1 MQMLNKVLGWS
12 VASVVLAWAAVDR
25 VCRCKSRTIECE
37 RHRRE
42 AVANEL
48 LSKKISN
55 KNRTCVPTG
64 SRRSRNRRARC
75 WLLLF
80 WFRYSLY
87 ATHATAAASVF
98 YRSRTTCMRLFG
110 ATKAWRAKT
119 WQWSEWRANPIFF
132 FFLFQPVKKKR
143 EKTIAVFSY
152 ACGCAVYAW
161 LDSTIF
167 HVNLSNLII
176 SCQCI
181 LGEFNA
187 IDEPIDAVEP
197 QPRGWFEWI
206 VLCCHFGRGAFPNRD
221 VFANFPSKTF
231 DKKRSNNHFQC
242 ARLCSRALHPFINN
256 QLYSDL
262 FLIFSPLNRNEKR
275 WNRRVQLLCFVF
287 EIHFFNKLILWCFLF
302 LLMISS
308 VHVRPMCGCVCER
321 QFFLHWPIEI
331 AKNGKN
337 YAAKWKVCG
346 GNEKGTITSWNRNAD
361 FSVLCTNWCWARA
374 TIHLLLTGQCD
385 RIDGAFPCG
394 KYFHWN
400 FGNCVR
406 LFSAGGSASY
416 QIAVRKW

>member
-132 FFLFQPVKKKR
+132 FFLFHEWTSQKKKR
-143 EKTIAVFSY
+143 KNY
-152 ACGCAVYAW
+152 CGIFVCMRLRGLCLTR
-161 LDSTIF
+161 LD
-167 HVNLSNLII
+167 NI
-176 SCQCI
+176 SCKFVKFDNFLPMYSWRIQC
-181 LGEFNA
+181 
-187 IDEPIDAVEP
+187 
-197 QPRGWFEWI
+197 
-206 VLCCHFGRGAFPNRD
+206 
-221 VFANFPSKTF
+221 
-231 DKKRSNNHFQC
+231 
-242 ARLCSRALHPFINN
+242 
-256 QLYSDL
+256 
-262 FLIFSPLNRNEKR
+262 
-275 WNRRVQLLCFVF
+275 NRRTDRRS
-287 EIHFFNKLILWCFLF
+287 W
-302 LLMISS
+302 
-308 VHVRPMCGCVCER
+308 
-321 QFFLHWPIEI
+321 
-331 AKNGKN
+331 A
-337 YAAKWKVCG
+337 AAKRLIWMNRFVLSLW
-346 GNEKGTITSWNRNAD
+346 SWSISEPWR
-361 FSVLCTNWCWARA
+361 FC
-374 TIHLLLTGQCD
+374 
-385 RIDGAFPCG
+385 
-394 KYFHWN
+394 
-400 FGNCVR
+400 
-406 LFSAGGSASY
+406 
-416 QIAVRKW
+416 